1 MKVGVIDVGGGFR
14 GIYATGVLDYCQDE
28 GIEFDVA
35 LAISAGSANLAS
47 FLARQRGRNYE
58 FYTNYAFRKKYAS
71 LRNFIFKKSYIDMDY
86 VYGTLSN
93 HDGESPLDYVA
104 LRDNP
109 TEFYVIATDAETG
122 EAKYFDKSDLAQD
135 NYNPFKASSSIP
147 FVCKPYIIN
156 GKPYYDGAL
165 GNPIPVDKAFELG
178 CDYVVL
184 ILTKPENNPR
194 EVGSDVKL
202 AKRIQ
207 KKYPNAA
214 EQLRLRAQHYNEGV
228 AKAQEYARQGKLL
241 IVSPDDTCGVD
252 TLHKDKESIDK
263 LYKKGLC
270 DGQKIKNFL
279 QAKGIFASNK
289 ETTQR

>member
-28 GIEFDVA
+28 GIEFDTA
-35 LAISAGSANLAS
+35 LSISAGSANLAS

-58 FYTNYAFRKKYAS
+58 FYTKYAFRKQYAS

-93 HDGESPLDYVA
+93 HDGENPLDYTA
-104 LRDNP
+104 ICDNP
-109 TEFYVIATDAETG
+109 TEFYIIATDAETG

-135 NYNPFKASSSIP
+135 RYDPLKASSSIP

-165 GNPIPVDKAFELG
+165 GDPIPVDKAFELG
-178 CDYVVL
+178 CDYAVL
-184 ILTKPENNPR
+184 ILTKPENKPR

-202 AKRIQ
+202 AKRIR

-214 EQLRLRAQHYNEGV
+214 EKLRLRAQHYNEGV

-241 IVSPDDTCGVD
+241 IVAPDDTCGVD
-252 TLHKDKESIDK
+252 TLHKDRDSLDK
-263 LYKKGLC
+263 LYKKGLS
-270 DGQKIKNFL
+270 DGQKIKNYL
-279 QAKGIFASNK
+279 QEKGIYESSK
-289 ETTQR
+289 ETTQQ

>member
-1 MKVGVIDVGGGFR
+1 MKLGVIDVGGGFR

-35 LAISAGSANLAS
+35 LAISAGSANLVS
-47 FLARQRGRNYE
+47 FLAHQRGRNYE

-93 HDGESPLDYVA
+93 HDGENPLDYET

-109 TEFYVIATDAETG
+109 TEFYIIATDAETG
-122 EAKYFDKSDLAQD
+122 EAKYFDKSDLSQD
-135 NYNPFKASSSIP
+135 SYNPLKASSSIP
-147 FVCKPYIIN
+147 FVCKPYLIN

-165 GNPIPVDKAFELG
+165 GDPIPVDKAFELG

-184 ILTKPENNPR
+184 ILTKPENTIR
-194 EVGSDVKL
+194 EVGHDAKL
-202 AKRIQ
+202 AKHIQ
-207 KKYPNAA
+207 KKYPKSA

-228 AKAQEYARQGKLL
+228 AKAKKYAQEGKLI

-252 TLHKDKESIDK
+252 TLHKDKESLDK

-270 DGQKIKNFL
+270 DGKKIKEFL
-279 QAKGIFASNK
+279 QSKGIVKRSKVTAL
-289 ETTQR
+289 